1 MPNKK
6 RIDNQKL
13 HELLYTSW
21 KFFDDEDKPVANFRV
36 EVIHLKK
43 IQYPD
48 HIDKIILAKITF
60 TPKICKRVEIPLD
73 ELDRFDWTKC
83 DERCVI
89 NKQRRNART
98 YLNEYIKLQLC
109 GARVHN
115 MVGIDHQGI
124 HLVDNN
130 AVFLAGDK
138 LITPKGYNDLSNK
151 IKVSPCDFRLDI
163 DTKLSPKAAFSGMKE
178 LMNLNCE
185 IGRVLVAHTISG
197 LIRQAYKEIGYT
209 PCAVLVVVGKSGLF
223 KTHYIA
229 HMVQLYNRNDEIKPV
244 TRLNSTSRFI
254 EDILY
259 EYAECTA
266 VIDDLHTGSSSTIKR
281 NNENTAE
288 EIIRRISDDTGRG
301 IKSGNSLVQ
310 KSFRGNAIFI
320 GEYFNGKGSTVP
332 RALIANITQKIDG
345 STLDEYQRHK
355 KLVVSTF
362 YYYFLKW
369 YVNNYQQICSELDYE
384 LTKHRQTNYESKLH
398 FRLLDTMFYLTT
410 SYNLFLR
417 FCKESG
423 FITDE
428 NVINDRSSFAA
439 HVCKLCI
446 EQQNRCTLPN
456 TDYLS
461 IISKAYMK
469 GMFKIA
475 KGAKFFDENK
485 HDGVIH
491 YNCLCLY
498 SKRFDSVMSN
508 IIPNYDHKDLV
519 DTLKKEG
526 ALKTHCSDGKN
537 DVKICSLKKRFF
549 AIPLQKL
556 KSTDI

>member
-1 MPNKK
+1 MPDKK

-13 HELLYTSW
+13 REYGALW
-21 KFFDDEDKPVANFRV
+21 KFFDDEHKPVANFLV
-36 EVIHLKK
+36 KVIHLKK

-48 HIDKIILAKITF
+48 HIDKIILAKIYF
-60 TPKICKRVEIPLD
+60 TKKICIRVEIPLD

-89 NKQRRNART
+89 NKQRRTARA
-98 YLNEYIKLQLC
+98 YLNDYIRRHLC
-109 GARVHN
+109 GAPVRN
-115 MVGIDHQGI
+115 MTGIEHQGL
-124 HLVDNN
+124 HLVDGH

-138 LITPKGYNDLSNK
+138 LITPEGHDDLSNK
-151 IKVSPCDFRLDI
+151 IKVNPCDFRLDI
-163 DTKLSPKAAFSGMKE
+163 DTELSPKDAFSGMME
-178 LMNLNCE
+178 LMSLNCE
-185 IGRVLVAHTISG
+185 IGQVLVAHTISG
-197 LIRQAYKEIGYT
+197 LIRQAYKEIGYI
-209 PCAVLVVVGKSGLF
+209 PCAVLVVVGKSGMF

-310 KSFRGNAIFI
+310 KSFRGNAILI

-332 RALIANITQKIDG
+332 RALYANITEKIDG
-345 STLDEYQRHK
+345 RILDEYQRHK

-362 YYYFLKW
+362 YYYFLQW
-369 YVNNYQQICSELDYE
+369 YVNNYHQICSELDRE
-384 LTKHRQTNYESKLH
+384 LTKHRQTDYESKLH
-398 FRLLDTMFYLTT
+398 SRLLDTMFYLTA
-410 SYNLFLR
+410 SYNLFLQ

-428 NVINDRSSFAA
+428 QANIGKSSFAA
-439 HVCKLCI
+439 QVCRLCI
-446 EQQNRCTLPN
+446 EQQNRYALPN

-461 IISKAYMK
+461 LISKAYKK
-469 GMFKIA
+469 GRFKIA
-475 KGAKFFDENK
+475 KDTTSFDENK

-498 SKRFDSVMSN
+498 SKRFDSVMSD

-526 ALKTHCSDGKN
+526 ALKIHSSDGKN
-537 DVKICSLKKRFF
+537 DVKICGLKKRFF
-549 AIPLQKL
+549 AIPLHKL
-556 KSTDI
+556 KGTDI